1 MSEKPPKIQP
11 KRLRY
16 DPDLPNA
23 GYSDSQLHEM
33 IRGPQVSQEF
43 GIPNET
49 LQNYREKSVDENKLY
64 GPAIA
69 LLDGDRNFYY
79 RIDVVVFLKEHSWR
93 KPQDTS
99 DGSETSDNKQKLEIV
114 RGN

>member
-1 MSEKPPKIQP
+1 MRIKKLPRYNPDKP
-11 KRLRY
+11 
-16 DPDLPNA
+16 NG
-23 GYSDSQLHEM
+23 GYSESQFHEM

-49 LQNYREKSVDENKLY
+49 LQNYREKSVDEDKLY

-79 RIDVVVFLKEHSWR
+79 RKDVVIFLKQHSWR
-93 KPQDTS
+93 NPQHTSDSS
-99 DGSETSDNKQKLEIV
+99 DGSDKKTNLKVVS
-114 RGN
+114 